1 MMFSLY
7 IYVSGSILSKLTQK
21 KKKKMN
27 KQAVWLHIKRRKQA
41 GDSDLVTALVTSW
54 ATELYIKSFSG
65 PRETLQPH
73 AV

>member
-1 MMFSLY
+1 
-7 IYVSGSILSKLTQK
+7 
-21 KKKKMN
+21 MN